1 MTMSTRAAHP
11 LVAAM
16 LVVGAACADAAEPAP
31 APLERAQSEPTIADE
46 VAVAAGERF
55 LDDHVE
61 PDGRVV
67 RHDQGGDTVSEGQA
81 YAMLVAVALEDRARF
96 DAVWDWTKAHLQ
108 REDGLL
114 AWRWADGRVV
124 DPMPAA
130 DADVDA
136 AHSLALASRV
146 FVEPDLA
153 REAER
158 IAGAVLAHETAD
170 TGFGATVVAGP
181 WARGDHGA
189 DPVVNPS
196 YGAPLAYEVLG
207 RLTGDATWDAVDDSA
222 RRVVSNA
229 SRDGDLAPDWA
240 ELRPGAVAPT
250 GPPSGDGDPAHGYDA
265 VRTAV
270 RLAIDCD
277 PAGRALA
284 AAMDDQYDAATLAD
298 GGPAAALTLDGE
310 PLVRHGHPAA
320 SVGAAAASTAAG
332 DADDAGRLLSV
343 AEQQLAQDPTYY
355 GSAWVAL
362 GRLWL
367 TTGRLGGC
375 AGD

>member
-1 MTMSTRAAHP
+1 MTASRRAAHV
-11 LVAAM
+11 LVAAL
-16 LVVGAACADAAEPAP
+16 LVLGAACAGAAEP
-31 APLERAQSEPTIADE
+31 APLERARSGPTLAE
-46 VAVAAGERF
+46 GVAVAAGQRF

-67 RHDQGGDTVSEGQA
+67 RHDEGGDTVSEGQA
-81 YAMLVAVALEDRARF
+81 YAMFVAVALEDRERF
-96 DAVWDWTKAHLQ
+96 DAVWGWTKEHLQ

-114 AWRWADGRVV
+114 AWRWADGGVV
-124 DPMPAA
+124 DPMPAT

-136 AHSLALASRV
+136 AHALALASQV

-153 REAER
+153 REAGH
-158 IAGAVLAHETAD
+158 IAGAVLAHETTD
-170 TGFGATVVAGP
+170 TGLGPTAVAGP
-181 WARGDHGA
+181 WARGGDGA

-196 YGAPLAYEVLG
+196 YGAPLAYDVLG
-207 RLTGDATWDAVDDSA
+207 RLTGDGTWEALDDSA
-222 RRVVSNA
+222 RRVVA
-229 SRDGDLAPDWA
+229 DAARDTDLAPDWA
-240 ELRPGAVAPT
+240 ELRPGAVEPT
-250 GPPSGDGDPAHGYDA
+250 GPPSGAGEPVHGYDA

-270 RLAIDCD
+270 RLATDCE
-277 PAGRALA
+277 PAGRDLA
-284 AAMDDQYDAATLAD
+284 AAMDDEYDAAALPD
-298 GGPAAALTLDGE
+298 GGPAAVLALDGE

-320 SVGAAAASTAAG
+320 SVGAAAAALAAG

-343 AEQQLAQDPTYY
+343 AEQQLSDDPTYY

-367 TTGRLGGC
+367 TTERLGGC